1 MDRPRA
7 ERDTIINFATRS
19 ATRPISAVP
28 IKHHFRREIPVCKFL
43 HTVRQPVVMVAHVID
58 RRVMV
63 CAAQVPLCRRNL
75 VIGRLQLPGGGKGF
89 RPARRWKSLMPT
101 FGPSGAKPKPL
112 SPGTEGS
119 NPALSSGKSANFW
132 SLSGGNPPAAPR

>member
-63 CAAQVPLCRRNL
+63 PPPPESFNL
-75 VIGRLQLPGGGKGF
+75 FIYFNLLNK
-89 RPARRWKSLMPT
+89 RWHVL
-101 FGPSGAKPKPL
+101 AIV
-112 SPGTEGS
+112 SP
-119 NPALSSGKSANFW
+119 
-132 SLSGGNPPAAPR
+132 PRKK